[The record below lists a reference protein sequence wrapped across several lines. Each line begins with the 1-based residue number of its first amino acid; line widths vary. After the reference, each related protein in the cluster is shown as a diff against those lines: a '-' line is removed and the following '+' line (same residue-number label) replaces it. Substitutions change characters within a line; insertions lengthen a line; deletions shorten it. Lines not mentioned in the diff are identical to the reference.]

1 MVNIKRIRKYK
12 DLINGRSEEQINE
25 ELKEIIFNIKRKD
38 YKLIVDDYY
47 YIYKSIKKLC
57 IEINFFKDK
66 NIFYNKII
74 ERTTLNEKL
83 IFLDRFKE
91 LEHFKRVL
99 LDILKENNFYYLKYT
114 FERMNL
120 IIPRNFRVCNN
131 EIYLN
136 KIINRLKN
144 LNNMM
149 IFILY
154 YIHQNDKGEDIEDII
169 KYIDNEPVLK
179 YY

>member
-1 MVNIKRIRKYK
+1 MVNIKRTIKLK
-12 DLINGRSEEQINE
+12 DLRNGRSEDQINE

-38 YKLIVDDYY
+38 YKLIVNNYFFVY
-47 YIYKSIKKLC
+47 NSIKNNYIK
-57 IEINFFKDK
+57 INFYKDS
-66 NIFYNKII
+66 NIFYNKFI
-74 ERTTLNEKL
+74 ERSALYERL

-114 FERMNL
+114 FERMEL
-120 IIPRNFRVCNN
+120 ITPRNFGFVNN

-136 KIINRLKN
+136 KIINRLKCIN
-144 LNNMM
+144 KMM

-169 KYIDNEPVLK
+169 KYIDNEPILK

>member
-1 MVNIKRIRKYK
+1 MVNIKRTMKLK
-12 DLINGRSEEQINE
+12 DLRNGRSEDQINE
-25 ELKEIIFNIKRKD
+25 EIKELLFNIKRQD
-38 YKLIVDDYY
+38 YKFIINNFF
-47 YIYKSIKKLC
+47 YIYNSKNKCIK
-57 IEINFFKDK
+57 INFIKDS
-66 NIFYNKII
+66 NIFYNKFI
-74 ERTTLNEKL
+74 ERTALFEKL
-83 IFLDRFKE
+83 LFLDRFKE
-91 LEHFKRVL
+91 LEHIKRVL

-120 IIPRNFRVCNN
+120 IMPRNFGVENN

-149 IFILY
+149 VFILY

-169 KYIDNEPVLK
+169 KYIDNEPILK

>member
-1 MVNIKRIRKYK
+1 MVKRIRNYK
-12 DLINGRSEEQINE
+12 DLINRRSEEQIKE

-38 YKLIVDDYY
+38 YKLIIDNYF
-47 YIYKSIKKLC
+47 YIYKSIKKKC
-57 IEINFFKDK
+57 IEINFFKDS
-66 NIFYNKII
+66 NIFYNKFI
-74 ERTTLNEKL
+74 ERTTLREKL

-91 LEHFKRVL
+91 LEHVKRVL

-120 IIPRNFRVCNN
+120 IMPRNFGVENN

-149 IFILY
+149 VFILY
-154 YIHQNDKGEDIEDII
+154 YIHQNDKGEDINNII
-169 KYIDNEPVLK
+169 KYIDNEPLLK

>member
-1 MVNIKRIRKYK
+1 MVYLIRNYR

-25 ELKEIIFNIKRKD
+25 ELKEIIFNISNKE
-38 YKLIVDDYY
+38 YKINVNNWAYN
-47 YIYKSIKKLC
+47 SMRTTNIK
-57 IEINFFKDK
+57 INFIKDK
-66 NIFYNKII
+66 NIFYNKFI
-74 ERTTLNEKL
+74 ENTNLTQKL

-99 LDILKENNFYYLKYT
+99 LDILRENNFYYLKNT

-120 IIPRNFRVCNN
+120 IMPRNFGVVNN

-136 KIINRLKN
+136 KIINRFEW
-144 LNNMM
+144 MDQ
-149 IFILY
+149 IRDFILY
-154 YIHQNDKGEDIEDII
+154 YINQNIKGDDII
-169 KYIDNEPVLK
+169 DYIDNEPLLK